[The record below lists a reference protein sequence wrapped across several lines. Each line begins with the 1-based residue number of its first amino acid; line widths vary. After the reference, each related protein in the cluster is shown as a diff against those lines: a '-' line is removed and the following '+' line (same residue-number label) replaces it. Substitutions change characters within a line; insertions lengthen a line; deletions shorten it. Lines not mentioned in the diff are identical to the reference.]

1 MRNASS
7 STDGSTKSR
16 NTIAVWILALVLAL
30 PVSAHAQQSVSDVLG
45 FLITSQSIQ
54 TGSLDRDQAA
64 ALATRET
71 IANAL
76 LANLATLPVST
87 SSGPFVYRLNPELGT
102 VERATRSFGPFFV
115 ERATT
120 AGAGAGLVG
129 VTFQHFRLTSLDG
142 HNLRDGT
149 LVTVANRFVDEQEPF
164 DVDRLTLDLNADVAT
179 VYTNI
184 GITDRA
190 ELGVAIPFVMLRLR
204 GSRANVYR
212 GRTFT
217 QATASATTLGFADTI
232 VHSKFVL
239 GRGENSAVAAAADLR
254 LPTGRE
260 SDLLGVGSTALK
272 LSGIVS
278 TEQGPVS
285 THVNGAW
292 TTGGFAREISYG
304 GAVAVVSSD
313 RVTWTAEVLGRSI
326 ATGGRIGPVAAP
338 HPNLTGAET
347 IRLQPQSDSL
357 RMLTFVP
364 GVKWNVGDTWVFA
377 ASFGIPLTNAGLTA
391 PITQFAGLDYG
402 LQW

>member
-1 MRNASS
+1 M
-7 STDGSTKSR
+7 
-16 NTIAVWILALVLAL
+16 LALVVVIPSA
-30 PVSAHAQQSVSDVLG
+30 AHAQQSVSDVLG

-71 IANAL
+71 ISQAL

-129 VTFQHFRLTSLDG
+129 VTFQHFRFTSLDG

-149 LVTVANRFVDEQEPF
+149 LVTVANRFVDEPEPF
-164 DVDRLTLDLNADVAT
+164 DVDHLTLDLNADVAT

-190 ELGVAIPFVMLRLR
+190 EVGVAVPIVMLRLR

-217 QATASATTLGFADTI
+217 QATASATALGFADTI
-232 VHSKFVL
+232 VHTKFVL
-239 GRGENSAVAAAADLR
+239 GRSEDSAVAAAADLR

-260 SDLLGVGSTALK
+260 GDLLGVGSTALK

-285 THVNGAW
+285 THLNGAW
-292 TTGGFAREISYG
+292 TTGGFARELSYG
-304 GAVAVVSSD
+304 GAVAIVTGN
-313 RVTWTAEVLGRSI
+313 RLTWTAEMLGRSI

-338 HPNLTGAET
+338 HPTLRGAET
-347 IRLQPQSDSL
+347 IRLQPQADSL
-357 RMLTFVP
+357 HILTFMP

-391 PITQFAGLDYG
+391 PLTQFAGLDYG
-402 LQW
+402 MQW